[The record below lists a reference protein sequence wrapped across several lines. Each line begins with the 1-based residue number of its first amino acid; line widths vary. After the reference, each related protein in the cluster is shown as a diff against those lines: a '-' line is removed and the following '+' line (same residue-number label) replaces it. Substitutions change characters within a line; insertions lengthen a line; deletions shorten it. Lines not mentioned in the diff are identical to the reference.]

1 MPTQMVDDLNTRH
14 KAYGNVEQVTLTAPA
29 YSEVD
34 VPGFRCVLDAWGSSP
49 DPCAKCDRA
58 SNSSCFAGPH
68 KVFAPST
75 LRVGNLLAG
84 KFRIEKL
91 IGNGGMGLVFAAHH
105 VHLDQRVAIKVLRP
119 RALKHQEA
127 IRCFLGEAQAAAK
140 LDSQHIVRV
149 LDANAFECGLTFLV
163 MEYLEGNDLSQWV
176 ANKGT
181 LPVAQAVDFVLQAC
195 EALALA
201 HTAGIVHR
209 DVKPSNLFCCERP
222 DGSQCIKVI
231 DFGISIIL
239 QPLAAEYCALD
250 SHSNPV
256 MGSPQY
262 MSPEQLKSP
271 ATVDA
276 RADIWSLGV
285 TLFELLTAHLP
296 FDGKTLPEL
305 EATIAGQPTPA
316 IGSYRVDVPPTLQE
330 VVERCLRKDAQLRYA
345 ALPNSR
351 MRYSRSPTSAFTLRS
366 TASTPRPSASQRAS
380 GVISTQPGEASCGTS
395 LPADHPAWRRHKQK
409 RVEFDRRHERMRAL
423 WNRSPSL
430 T

>member
-1 MPTQMVDDLNTRH
+1 M
-14 KAYGNVEQVTLTAPA
+14 
-29 YSEVD
+29 
-34 VPGFRCVLDAWGSSP
+34 LDAWGSSP

-68 KVFAPST
+68 KVFAPSA

-181 LPVAQAVDFVLQAC
+181 LPVAQVVDFVLQAC

-231 DFGISIIL
+231 DFGISII
-239 QPLAAEYCALD
+239 QPLAADYCALG
-250 SHSNPV
+250 SHANPV
-256 MGSPQY
+256 MGSPHY

-285 TLFELLTAHLP
+285 TLFELLTGHLP
-296 FDGKTLPEL
+296 FDGNTLPEL

-330 VVERCLRKDAQLRYA
+330 VVGRCLRKDAQLRYA
-345 ALPNSR
+345 SIAELANALQPFAQERVHAQVDSVHPAPFR
-351 MRYSRSPTSAFTLRS
+351 KPTSLWRHIHAAGRILVRNVFAR
-366 TASTPRPSASQRAS
+366 RPSGMATAQTKVA
-380 GVISTQPGEASCGTS
+380 GV
-395 LPADHPAWRRHKQK
+395 
-409 RVEFDRRHERMRAL
+409 
-423 WNRSPSL
+423 
-430 T
+430 